1 MNLHFF
7 LLHFLTYR
15 ATIAGVAFTLYS
27 DANQFFW
34 IFLLFVSPL
43 AGNWFFSVL
52 CQFAIVQQVYTR
64 RWEFVELSVFVMKGN
79 VWLPVWQFSYL
90 LCGVFISGVFQPL
103 CSSISQVVSHLLIEL
118 YEYPSNKAWCL
129 CNKEMGFPPPH
140 PPFLFS
146 YSLDCQTSAEMRPMK
161 AISWGRGG
169 GGMYCF
175 RCTCREPWG
184 ESVKSRLVWVSQSEQ
199 TQTCHTGAERWS
211 VSVNVIDRDMVH

>member
-129 CNKEMGFPPPH
+129 CNKEMGSPPPTLFI
-140 PPFLFS
+140 FLFFRLS
-146 YSLDCQTSAEMRPMK
+146 DFSRDEANESDLVGEG
-161 AISWGRGG
+161 WGRNVL
-169 GGMYCF
+169 F
-175 RCTCREPWG
+175 
-184 ESVKSRLVWVSQSEQ
+184 SVYL
-199 TQTCHTGAERWS
+199 
-211 VSVNVIDRDMVH
+211 